1 MPPTRSLFLFDSPA
15 APQMSAIAWG
25 TDPYALGA
33 HMNRCRQAL
42 SPWFSLRCAAE
53 DLRDFAATHS
63 FTTLALTAIV
73 VRVISLAV

>member
-1 MPPTRSLFLFDSPA
+1 MPPTRSFFLPDSHA
-15 APQMSAIAWG
+15 GPQASAIAWG

-53 DLRDFAATHS
+53 NLRDFAATHP
-63 FTTLALTAIV
+63 FTTLVLTAIV
-73 VRVISLAV
+73 VRVILLAV